1 MSLQTSAIIAEF
13 GAYYINQGQ
22 NLQRLAK
29 LLFRPSVTDSLL
41 TPILTD
47 ETVYRAAKTLM
58 TRVLQPF
65 QKAYTPLASVTFTPV
80 GIEQFKMKI
89 DTAEYPDELE
99 ASWLGFLTGEGIDR
113 KSWPFIRWYIEEYLI
128 PQSNQDYEL
137 LEVYNGVYVA
147 PTAGTPGAAGTSM
160 NGLKKTINT
169 HITAGRITPIVTG
182 ALETDPEALVE
193 QLEQFADRIGQAY
206 WSIPMQLAV
215 SEQVQR
221 RFLRGQER
229 KYGKNT
235 KVEGM
240 LGDKIN
246 NTNITVVGLPSMSG
260 ANKIWCTPK
269 ANALVLGKRTGN
281 QGKFQV
287 ENVDRQVKVYSDWS
301 KGVGFIIP
309 EIVYTND
316 QDLA

>member
-1 MSLQTSAIIAEF
+1 MSLVTTDIIAQF

-22 NLQRLAK
+22 NMQRLVQ

-47 ETVYRAAKTLM
+47 DTVYRAAKTLM

-65 QKAYTPLASVTFTPV
+65 QKAYTPLASVTFVPV

-99 ASWLGFLTGEGIDR
+99 ATWAGFLTGEGIKR
-113 KSWPFIRWYIEEYLI
+113 TEWPFIRWYIEQYLI
-128 PQSNQDYEL
+128 PQSQQDYEL
-137 LEVYNGVYVA
+137 LEVYNGKFVA

-160 NGLKKTINT
+160 NGIKTTINT

-182 ALETDPEALVE
+182 ALATDPEALVD

-206 WSIPMQLAV
+206 WGIPMQLGM
-215 SEQVQR
+215 SEQTQR

-235 KVEGM
+235 QGAGVGEQ
-240 LGDKIN
+240 IN
-246 NTNITVVGLPSMSG
+246 NTKITVVGLPSMAGS
-260 ANKIWCTPK
+260 NKIWCTPK
-269 ANALVLGKRTGN
+269 PNAVVLGKRTGN

-309 EIVYTND
+309 EIVFTND
-316 QDLA
+316 QELT